1 MAGAF
6 SVTIHVFPFA
16 KGVYILAVNTRTMP
30 PKETMNKLPT
40 LRLATLAIAI
50 ALSGFAHAQD
60 AVPPEVQAAPA
71 AVPIPAPS
79 APSAPAPGAVPA
91 AKSAVPAPVLPAIE
105 NSVVKIFATIRR
117 PEPYKPWTKAAPTT
131 VTGSGVII
139 EGKRILTNAHV
150 VGYASQ
156 VEVQASQSGDKV
168 AARVIALARGIDLAV
183 LELEDPSFFDKRPP
197 VPRAPVLPDVRQ
209 QVFAYGYPVG
219 GNSLSTTTG
228 IVSRVEF
235 VNYGAFSSGLRIQ
248 IDAPINPGN
257 SGGPVVAGDRMVGLA
272 FAGALNAQNIGYVI
286 PNEEIELFLRDVAD
300 GRYDGKPLL
309 HDSVQTLENP
319 ALRQFLKL
327 DKSVEGAVVHRP
339 YRVDDSWPLK
349 EWDVITHIG
358 EHPVDNQG
366 MVKLGSNLRVRF
378 QYRVQQVAKNGKV
391 SMTIIRGGK
400 QMKVEVPATGARPL
414 LIPDLDG
421 GYPSYFIYGP
431 IVFSRATSEFMSF
444 VAGSAPGMNA
454 YAFNSSPLVTLRGDS
469 PTLEREELVVISA
482 PFFPHKLVSGYNN
495 RFGSVIESVNG
506 QRVRSLRH
514 LVELLRDLKDEQVVL
529 RFDQR
534 YGETMVLPRQA
545 TLDATES
552 ILSDNGIRTQGS
564 EDMMKVWERK

>member
-1 MAGAF
+1 MTSKTASLLLSALLVSGATAF
-6 SVTIHVFPFA
+6 IQPV
-16 KGVYILAVNTRTMP
+16 
-30 PKETMNKLPT
+30 
-40 LRLATLAIAI
+40 
-50 ALSGFAHAQD
+50 HA
-60 AVPPEVQAAPA
+60 AAP
-71 AVPIPAPS
+71 VPTP
-79 APSAPAPGAVPA
+79 
-91 AKSAVPAPVLPAIE
+91 
-105 NSVVKIFATIRR
+105 
-117 PEPYKPWTKAAPTT
+117 T
-131 VTGSGVII
+131 VTGLPDFTDVIDKVGPAVVNIRTTERVRTRGGAPGEEEMQEFLRRFFGGQMVPRGGGRRGQPQEEEREVQRGVGSGFII
-139 EGKRILTNAHV
+139 SSDGFVLTNAHV

-168 AARVIALARGIDLAV
+168 AAKVIALARGIDLAV

-257 SGGPVVAGDRMVGLA
+257 SGGPVVSGERMVGLA
-272 FAGALNAQNIGYVI
+272 FAGAANAQNIGYVI

-358 EHPVDNQG
+358 EYAVDNQG

-378 QYRVQQVAKNGKV
+378 QYRIQQVAKNGKV
-391 SMTIIRGGK
+391 LMTIIRGGK
-400 QMKVEVPATGARPL
+400 QMKVEVPATGPRPL
-414 LIPDLDG
+414 LISDLDG

-431 IVFSRATSEFMSF
+431 IAFSRATSEFMSF

-454 YAFNSSPLVTLRGDS
+454 YAFNASPLVTQRGDS
-469 PTLEREELVVISA
+469 PTPEREELVVISA

-506 QRVRSLRH
+506 EKVRSLRH

-534 YGETMVLPRQA
+534 YGETMILPRQA
-545 TLDATES
+545 TLAATES

>member
-1 MAGAF
+1 MK
-6 SVTIHVFPFA
+6 T
-16 KGVYILAVNTRTMP
+16 
-30 PKETMNKLPT
+30 LPT
-40 LRLATLAIAI
+40 LRLAALALAVCG
-50 ALSGFAHAQD
+50 AAHAQD
-60 AVPPEVQAAPA
+60 TVPPEAQAMP
-71 AVPIPAPS
+71 
-79 APSAPAPGAVPA
+79 APAPAPVPAPVGAPAVVPPA
-91 AKSAVPAPVLPAIE
+91 AKSAVPAPVLPAVE

-117 PEPYKPWTKAAPTT
+117 PEPYKPWTKAAPAS

-168 AARVIALARGIDLAV
+168 AAKVIALARGIDLAV

-257 SGGPVVAGDRMVGLA
+257 SGGPVVSGDRMVGLA
-272 FAGALNAQNIGYVI
+272 FAGATNAQNIGYVI

-339 YRVDDSWPLK
+339 YRVDASWPLK

-358 EHPVDNQG
+358 EYAVDNQG

-378 QYRVQQVAKNGKV
+378 QYRIQQVAKNGKV
-391 SMTIIRGGK
+391 PMTIIRGGK
-400 QMKVEVPATGARPL
+400 QMKVEVPATGPRPL
-414 LIPDLDG
+414 LISDLDG

-431 IVFSRATSEFMSF
+431 ITFSRATSEFMSF

-454 YAFNSSPLVTLRGDS
+454 YAFNASPLVTRRGDS
-469 PTLEREELVVISA
+469 PTPEREELVVISA

-506 QRVRSLRH
+506 EKVRSLRH

-534 YGETMVLPRQA
+534 YGETMILPRQA
-545 TLDATES
+545 TLAATEA

-564 EDMMKVWERK
+564 EDMMKVWERR